1 MKEKNMSRL
10 QKSIENFNRF
20 FFIFSDAVNAYKKDS
35 SVVLTHMAL
44 VQSFEVCFELAWK
57 VLKDY
62 LAVNGVSVSLP
73 REVIKEAFS
82 YETISD
88 GQIWIDM
95 LNVRNSTS
103 HEYNIDKVNS
113 VLPDVAGIYFD
124 ELNRFKEQI
133 KDFHE

>member
-10 QKSIENFNRF
+10 QKRIENFNRF
-20 FFIFSDAVNAYKKDS
+20 FLIFSDAVNAYKKDS

-62 LAVNGVSVSLP
+62 LAVNGVRVSLP
-73 REVIKEAFS
+73 REVIKEAFA

-124 ELNRFKEQI
+124 ELNKFKEQI

>member
-1 MKEKNMSRL
+1 MSRL
-10 QKSIENFNRF
+10 QERIENFNKA
-20 FFIFSDAVNAYKKDS
+20 FSILLDAVNAYKKDS

-73 REVIKEAFS
+73 REVIKEAFY

-103 HEYNIDKVNS
+103 HEYDIDKVNS

>member
-20 FFIFSDAVNAYKKDS
+20 FLIFSDAVNAYKKDS